1 MKIAK
6 YWLAVFLFLLLVW
19 TISGCGVKSQY
30 ITSAKIYLGYKPPD
44 YDKAEEQLKLEL
56 KNNPDN
62 AEAHYIL
69 GYIYSEKNRYKEMT
83 DQFNACLKLSNQW
96 ANDIKNIKTQKWA
109 TVFNSG
115 VNYMNQDSLEKA
127 LERFENAM
135 IIDSSRYES
144 WLNSGVVALKMNDCP
159 KALGYLKTAYQLK
172 MDDVKVSNTYA
183 SMAFSCKEY
192 AEALKIYQKL
202 KEMDPQNVNTLIN
215 MATIYEQLAMHD
227 SALAMYSQIIAV
239 DPTYRDAY
247 FNRGILYWN
256 RAQGIYKEL
265 LAIKDSMEQNPND
278 KKLVERSKELIEK
291 QKELFSK
298 TEQDYKKVM
307 ELDPKD
313 KEALELLA
321 FSLISQDKTDEA
333 IIWLEKLVQ
342 LDPNNKEA
350 WNSLS
355 IVYTKKGLK
364 EKAREAAEKAK
375 GP

>member
-6 YWLAVFLFLLLVW
+6 YLLAVFFFLLFAW
-19 TISGCGVKSQY
+19 MIAGCGVKSQY

-44 YDKAEEQLKLEL
+44 YDKAEEQLSLEL

-83 DQFNACLKLSNQW
+83 EQFNACLRLSNQW
-96 ANDIKNIKTQKWA
+96 ANDIKNIRTQEWA

-115 VNYMNQDSLEKA
+115 VSYMNQDSLEKA
-127 LERFENAM
+127 LDRFENAM

-159 KALGYLKTAYQLK
+159 KALGYQKAAYQLK
-172 MDDVKVSNTYA
+172 PDDVKVSNTYA
-183 SMAFSCKEY
+183 STAFSCKEY
-192 AEALKIYQKL
+192 TEALKIYQKL
-202 KEMDPQNVNTLIN
+202 KEIDPQNVNTLIN

-227 SALAMYSQIIAV
+227 SALAEYSQIINV

-256 RAQGIYKEL
+256 TAQGIYKEL
-265 LAIKDSMEQNPND
+265 VALKDSMEQNPSD

-307 ELDPKD
+307 ELDPQD

-342 LDPNNKEA
+342 LDPNNKAA

-364 EKAREAAEKAK
+364 EKAREAVEKAK